1 MDALWWIEHLWVL
14 FMVVFGWL
22 GKSMWDAVQELKRDV
37 HMIQIDL
44 PERYV
49 SKSDMVS
56 MMTDIKAALARI
68 ENRIDHMGDR

>member
-1 MDALWWIEHLWVL
+1 MA
-14 FMVVFGWL
+14 VFGWL
-22 GKSMWDAVQELKRDV
+22 VKSMWDAVQELKRDV

-56 MMTDIKAALARI
+56 MMSDIKAALSRI